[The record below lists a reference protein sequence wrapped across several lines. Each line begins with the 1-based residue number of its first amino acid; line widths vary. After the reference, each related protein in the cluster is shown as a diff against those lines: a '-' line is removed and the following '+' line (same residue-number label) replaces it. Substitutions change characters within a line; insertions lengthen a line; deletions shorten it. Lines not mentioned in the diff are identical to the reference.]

1 MRMRERVTNKKRQEM
16 DKKKFDAFRN
26 EEVEMVWFA
35 YPANFWATISLVVEK
50 MDVVYQR
57 SDGQKISDKTSFFC
71 YRLLKDLQGMKLVG
85 EMLLKRRKRS
95 MYTYAWIIIHHTNK
109 INLAHS

>member
-35 YPANFWATISLVVEK
+35 YPANFWATISLVAREDGCSIPK
-50 MDVVYQR
+50 KQWSENIRQDV
-57 SDGQKISDKTSFFC
+57 I
-71 YRLLKDLQGMKLVG
+71 LLLSTAERFQGMKLVG
-85 EMLLKRRKRS
+85 EMLLKSRKWS
-95 MYTYAWIIIHHTNK
+95 MYTYA
-109 INLAHS
+109 